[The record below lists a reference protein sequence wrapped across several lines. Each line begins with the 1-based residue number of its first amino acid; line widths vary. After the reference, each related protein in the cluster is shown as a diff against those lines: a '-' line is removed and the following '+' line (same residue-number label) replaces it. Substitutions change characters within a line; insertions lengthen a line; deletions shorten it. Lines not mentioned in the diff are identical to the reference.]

1 MRFPNYA
8 SISFGFEILGVLIK
22 AYIWVVVVGLFL
34 AWVALRAIFP
44 YPQAILVGLM
54 VFAVF
59 GLPIIFGIMAMW
71 YSRRGR
77 RAVNA
82 HFASMK
88 SDS

>member
-1 MRFPNYA
+1 
-8 SISFGFEILGVLIK
+8 
-22 AYIWVVVVGLFL
+22 
-34 AWVALRAIFP
+34 
-44 YPQAILVGLM
+44 M